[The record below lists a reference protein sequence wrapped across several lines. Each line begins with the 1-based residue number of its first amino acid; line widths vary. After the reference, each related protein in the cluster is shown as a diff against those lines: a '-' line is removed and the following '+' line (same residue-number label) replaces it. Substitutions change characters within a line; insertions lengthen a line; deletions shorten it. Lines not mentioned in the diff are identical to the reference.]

1 MNALTT
7 FGSRQGQGHGQG
19 SAGPAARSCPFLWF
33 CTVQQAQARVAHAC
47 TLLHP
52 STRAGSLPTTPRA
65 SGLSA
70 AETGDRA
77 PLRPPVSPCMTY
89 AEDPRRAD
97 RGSPS
102 SPTAAGGSKGPST
115 RCPRTPGVPCFFTC
129 SRRRSFMAGS
139 SARSEGTSP
148 SLFTTATLAPWPRKY
163 LWAREPGSVVPL
175 PPSTG
180 SRVRARGS
188 TQSEACL
195 GCRVPPRRC
204 SA

>member
-1 MNALTT
+1 MPLPPSALVKGKATGRARLGLQPGLVPS
-7 FGSRQGQGHGQG
+7 FGFAPCSRPR
-19 SAGPAARSCPFLWF
+19 PAW
-33 CTVQQAQARVAHAC
+33 H
-47 TLLHP
+47 
-52 STRAGSLPTTPRA
+52 TRARCFTPPRVLGCSQRRRGRRA
-65 SGLSA
+65 S
-70 AETGDRA
+70 EQQRRGDWA

-195 GCRVPPRRC
+195 GCRAPPRRC